1 MKRLFDILASAF
13 GFLLLSPLFGLLAL
27 LIVLDSRGG
36 VFFRQV
42 RVGKEGK
49 HFGLYKFRSMRPAT
63 EHKGQLTVKGDH
75 RITRMGKIIR
85 KYKLDE
91 LPQLWNVLRGDM
103 SIVGPRPEV
112 PKYVAHYNESQKRVL
127 SVRPGLTDYASLEY
141 LDEEAV
147 LAQSE
152 EPEKAYICEIMPRKL
167 ELNLMYIDERA
178 SLWTDLKLI
187 LKTIRRIVFR

>member
-13 GFLLLSPLFGLLAL
+13 GLLLFSPLFGLLAL

-36 VFFRQV
+36 VFFRQI
-42 RVGKEGK
+42 RVGKGGK

-63 EHKGQLTVKGDH
+63 EHKGQLTVRGDN
-75 RITRMGKIIR
+75 RITRMGKVIR

-91 LPQLWNVLRGDM
+91 LPQLWNVLSGDM

-112 PKYVAHYNESQKRVL
+112 PRYVSLYDEKQKKVL
-127 SVRPGLTDYASLEY
+127 NVRPGLTDYASLEY

-152 EPEKAYICEIMPRKL
+152 EPEKTYICEIMPRKL
-167 ELNLMYIDERA
+167 ELNLKYINEGA